1 MAVRDLLTGI
11 RYSTEWRLARRYG
24 EIEGVPIAY
33 ERDDERRLITVTVTE
48 PYSVDDI
55 LGVIDR
61 QAAEDTW
68 WYAMLY
74 DLRGVTHAS
83 TEADLQRLADRVKIV
98 GGGRTRGPVGI
109 AVGADPA
116 TFRAGLMY
124 TRLAG
129 KVVNV
134 EVVLTAAQLDGWLA
148 RNAQRRSSH
157 HP

>member
-1 MAVRDLLTGI
+1 MKWEA
-11 RYSTEWRLARRYG
+11 
-24 EIEGVPIAY
+24 VPIAY
-33 ERDDERRLITVTVTE
+33 ERDDERRLITVTVVE

-74 DLRGVTHAS
+74 DLRALIHAA
-83 TEADLQRLADRVKIV
+83 TETELQLLADRVKVV
-98 GGGRTRGPVGI
+98 GGGRQRGPVGI
-109 AVGADPA
+109 AVGTHPEA
-116 TFRAGLMY
+116 FRAGLMY
-124 TRLAG
+124 TKLAG
-129 KVVNV
+129 KLVNV

>member
-1 MAVRDLLTGI
+1 
-11 RYSTEWRLARRYG
+11 
-24 EIEGVPIAY
+24 
-33 ERDDERRLITVTVTE
+33 LITVTVTE

-68 WYAMLY
+68 SYAMLY
-74 DLRGVTHAS
+74 DLRALTRAS
-83 TEADLQRLADRVKIV
+83 TEPELRQLADRVKVV
-98 GGGRTRGPVGI
+98 GSGRQRGPVGI
-109 AVGADPA
+109 AVGVTPD

-124 TRLAG
+124 TKLAG
-129 KVVNV
+129 KLVNV
-134 EVVLTAAQLDGWLA
+134 EVVLTAAQLDDWLA

>member
-1 MAVRDLLTGI
+1 MKSKA
-11 RYSTEWRLARRYG
+11 
-24 EIEGVPIAY
+24 VPIDY
-33 ERDDERRLITVTVTE
+33 ERDDERRLITVAVIE

-68 WYAMLY
+68 WYAILY
-74 DLRGVTHAS
+74 DLRGLIHVS
-83 TEADLQRLADRVKIV
+83 TDADLQHIADRVKVV
-98 GGGRTRGPVGI
+98 GGGRKRGPVGI
-109 AVGADPA
+109 AVGTHPEA
-116 TFRAGLMY
+116 FRAGLMY
-124 TRLAG
+124 TKLAG
-129 KVVNV
+129 KLVNV

>member
-1 MAVRDLLTGI
+1 MKSKA
-11 RYSTEWRLARRYG
+11 
-24 EIEGVPIAY
+24 VPIVY

-74 DLRGVTHAS
+74 DLRALIHVATDAG
-83 TEADLQRLADRVKIV
+83 LQQIADRVKVV
-98 GGGRTRGPVGI
+98 GGGRRRGPVGI
-109 AVGADPA
+109 AVGTHPE

-124 TRLAG
+124 TKLAG
-129 KVVNV
+129 KLANV

-157 HP
+157 DL